1 MKKII
6 SLILSFVMI
15 FSVFSIAAS
24 ATEFEST
31 PRDQLINIMEYYS
44 SELDYYIEHYPR
56 EPWENFHMARQTYI
70 DYCDAYQRAEELLI
84 EVGTTDEEFKAIIE
98 ELKITRCNMLRDIL
112 LSILTYHCWDFDYT
126 PEYWYKYYTKE
137 SYDAYLAAKQ
147 KAERLYADETATDED
162 YNNMILEFLSA
173 QDNLEPA
180 ERPEINLVLGDINSD
195 GAINLEDAILTQKCT
210 LSLIELS
217 ENQRL
222 CADVN
227 EDGNVDILDSI
238 FITKYSLNIPIE
250 LEKIGEKLA

>member
-31 PRDQLINIMEYYS
+31 DELINIMEYYS
-44 SELDYYIEHYPR
+44 SDFEYTNESWHFSMNMQLYTDY
-56 EPWENFHMARQTYI
+56 T
-70 DYCDAYQRAEELLI
+70 DAYQRAEEILNT
-84 EVGTTDEEFKAIIE
+84 EGTTDEEFKAIIE
-98 ELKITRCNMLRDIL
+98 DLKITRCNMLRDIL

-217 ENQRL
+217 EDQRL